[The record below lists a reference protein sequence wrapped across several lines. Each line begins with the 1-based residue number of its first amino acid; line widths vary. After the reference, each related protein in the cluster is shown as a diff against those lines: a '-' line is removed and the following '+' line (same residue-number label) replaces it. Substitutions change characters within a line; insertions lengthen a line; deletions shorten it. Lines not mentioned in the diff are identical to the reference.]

1 MEIVVVTPLLQLV
14 QARFLRE
21 LFRASKGGF
30 VLKGGMAVAA
40 LYGTSRQ
47 TRDIDLDFPPL
58 DKRTA
63 ESLHNQVRRALDHAL
78 RGYVVDVKIHSPG
91 KGEIS
96 PKWKVSGRSA
106 DGAPFNLKVEVSRRA
121 PPPGSI
127 RQVTV
132 SGITAL
138 GLGVF
143 YVDLYSEPT
152 LAAMKI
158 AALLSPDR
166 CAPRDVYDLDLLLP
180 VNQPGRE
187 LLEWAL
193 DVAHVAP
200 IDASQVLREKLEAMP
215 WDLFQTQTLPAIEPT
230 TASRYTADTWKEM
243 KDRVTGSLT
252 PLFETHALELLET
265 KP

>member
-1 MEIVVVTPLLQLV
+1 MESSLLQLM

-30 VLKGGMAVAA
+30 VLKGGMAIGA
-40 LYGTSRQ
+40 LYGNVRQ

-58 DKRTA
+58 EERSA
-63 ESLHNQVRRALDHAL
+63 ESLHNQIRRALEQAL
-78 RGYVVDVKIHSPG
+78 RGYITDVKIHVPG

-96 PKWKVSGRSA
+96 AKWKVSGRSP
-106 DGAPFNLKVEVSRRA
+106 DGAPFNLKVEVSRRP
-121 PPPGSI
+121 PPPGSV

-132 SGITAL
+132 SGIAAL

-152 LAAMKI
+152 LVAMKI

-180 VNQPGRE
+180 VHQPGRA
-187 LLEWAL
+187 LLAWAL
-193 DVAHVAP
+193 DVAQVAP
-200 IDASQVLREKLEAMP
+200 IDASQ
-215 WDLFQTQTLPAIEPT
+215 
-230 TASRYTADTWKEM
+230 
-243 KDRVTGSLT
+243 
-252 PLFETHALELLET
+252 AL
-265 KP
+265 

>member
-1 MEIVVVTPLLQLV
+1 MATPLLQIV

-40 LYGTSRQ
+40 LYGNSRQ

-58 DKRTA
+58 DERTA
-63 ESLHNQVRRALDHAL
+63 ESLHNQVRRALDQAL

-96 PKWKVSGRSA
+96 PKWKIGGRST
-106 DGAPFNLKVEVSRRA
+106 DGAPFNLKIEVSRRP
-121 PPPGSI
+121 PPPGSV

-132 SGITAL
+132 SGIAAL

-180 VNQPGRE
+180 VHQPGRG
-187 LLEWAL
+187 LLAWAL
-193 DVAHVAP
+193 DVAQVAP
-200 IDASQVLREKLEAMP
+200 IDAPKTLRNKLEAMP
-215 WDLFQTQTLPAIEPT
+215 WDLFQSQMLPAIESA
-230 TASRYTADTWKEM
+230 TAFRFTPDTWFEM
-243 KDRVTGSLT
+243 KDRVAGTLA
-252 PLFETHALELLET
+252 PLLETYALELLEA